1 MGTGVVGIGVLVGVE
16 VGLGVEVASGGV
28 PVGVGV
34 GVEVGVDEGVTVGPP
49 GVTVGLGVLVGV
61 AVGVR
66 VGVKDGLG
74 VEVGKEKVVLH
85 PGKGV
90 ISGIVSTALGFDSG
104 TEGAT
109 GRVSNSLIRQ
119 AMAMAIAA
127 KTTFEKMMIIKIIF
141 LFIAIAR
148 LP

>member
-1 MGTGVVGIGVLVGVE
+1 MGIGVVGIGVLVGVE

-34 GVEVGVDEGVTVGPP
+34 GVLVAVGVGVGL